1 MNKFKKEILIP
12 IAAILLSIG
21 LYIVYATYIQ
31 DNRPVVAKPT
41 PVVTLSPTPSPTP
54 IPTPTQKPMVLES
67 PAPAITNPVVTP
79 RPTPTPKVINP
90 KFHALLERNK
100 DVIGWI
106 TIDDTK
112 IDYEVLYDGTDYY
125 LNHTIDHVETV
136 AGSIYMDQTNN
147 IERNNYNM
155 LLHGHHMKNGTMFKD
170 VVKFKERDFFMKH
183 RIIKFDTLYH
193 DMVWE
198 VFSVYVLDANK
209 EMMYTNFA
217 AKEDFLAMANSFKD
231 RSMFQIEGLEL
242 NGNDR
247 LLTLSTCSYEV
258 NNARTIL
265 HARLIQ
271 KDGVMVAEPTSDWLP
286 DES

>member
-41 PVVTLSPTPSPTP
+41 PVVTLAPTPSPTP

-217 AKEDFLAMANSFKD
+217 TKEDFLAMANSFKD